1 MPFLY
6 SVSPEYILNRRD
18 DELFKHLMALFPKLT
33 KEILI
38 AVDTIRTST
47 LFSLHLPQNAELFLF
62 IASVAPV
69 TIEEHRLYATFSAGL
84 EIPYSKPWPWKGRLA
99 LPLKPLFLETIV
111 RIYPAQ
117 TDIMKNTQ
125 RKYVYHPRVYHSSDT
140 AAPDSS

>member
-18 DELFKHLMALFPKLT
+18 DELFKYLMALFPKLT

-69 TIEEHRLYATFSAGL
+69 TIEEHRLYATFSAGFGDSL
-84 EIPYSKPWPWKGRLA
+84 QQTLTSKRTTGTS
-99 LPLKPLFLETIV
+99 FETSV
-111 RIYPAQ
+111 SR
-117 TDIMKNTQ
+117 N
-125 RKYVYHPRVYHSSDT
+125 
-140 AAPDSS
+140 DSAYLSCPN